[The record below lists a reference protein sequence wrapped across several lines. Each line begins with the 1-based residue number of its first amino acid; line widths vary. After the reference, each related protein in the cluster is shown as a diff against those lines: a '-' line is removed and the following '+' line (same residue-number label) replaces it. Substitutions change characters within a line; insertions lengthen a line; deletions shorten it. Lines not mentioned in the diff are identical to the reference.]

1 MKFLTL
7 LFLSFLS
14 LVAFGQDS
22 SFLRKDS
29 LAIREY
35 RQAVYWTKNGRHDLA
50 KSVLLKQNPRLTASS
65 ILLGRLYSW
74 DRQFD
79 SARIFLKEGLVSQP
93 GSEEA
98 WLALIHNELWSG
110 HADQALVYCQDALSR
125 YPYSEKLLIQQ
136 SKAYAKLGRYKE
148 AHDAVEKALQ
158 LNPSN
163 GDAFQLEKYLN
174 RKIAMAPK
182 NGVGV
187 AYQYDHFN
195 QLYAPWNYGSFY
207 FFHKGK
213 GGGLAAAVN
222 YADRFRQSGVQ
233 YELNVYPRISSSL
246 RGWLGAAYSSDS
258 VFPGW
263 NVGAG
268 LSQALFQK
276 IEVEA
281 GARYLTFY
289 TYPDPVLIYTGAF
302 NISLQRLWVS
312 VRTYLAA
319 KTAGTDQS
327 YYLTTRY
334 YFRRHQNSVTL
345 VLNTGSFPHD
355 YLDPVSGKAFN
366 YATRSQR
373 IKLGYQTTFLS
384 TKNILKFS
392 VGYERRDYYS
402 GLTLE
407 RATAGIGIE
416 RLF

>member
-1 MKFLTL
+1 MKFTTIL
-7 LFLSFLS
+7 LLSFFS

-22 SFLRKDS
+22 SLRRKDS
-29 LAIREY
+29 LAVREY
-35 RQAVYWTKNGRHDLA
+35 RQAVYWAKNGRHDLA
-50 KSVLLKQNPRLTASS
+50 KNILLKQSPRLAASF
-65 ILLGRLYSW
+65 ILLGRIYSW

-79 SARIFLKEGLVSQP
+79 SARLFLKEGLAGQP
-93 GSEEA
+93 GNEEA
-98 WLALIHNELWSG
+98 WLAIIHNELWSG
-110 HADQALVYCQDALSR
+110 HPDQALVYCQDALSR

-136 SKAYAKLGRYKE
+136 TKAYGKLGRYKE

-158 LNPSN
+158 VNPGN
-163 GDAFQLEKYLN
+163 GEAVQLEKYL
-174 RKIAMAPK
+174 RAKMATAPK

-187 AYQYDHFN
+187 TYQYDHFN

-222 YADRFRQSGVQ
+222 YADRFQQSGVQ
-233 YELNVYPRISSSL
+233 YELNVSPRITSSL
-246 RGWLGAAYSSDS
+246 RGWVGAAYSRDS

-268 LSQALFQK
+268 LSQTLFRK
-276 IEVEA
+276 AEVEA

-289 TYPDPVLIYTGAF
+289 TYPDALLIYTGAF
-302 NISLQRLWVS
+302 SVSLHRWWVS
-312 VRTYLAA
+312 VRTYQTS
-319 KTAGTDQS
+319 KTAGMDQS

-334 YFRRHQNSVTL
+334 YFHHRQNNITL

-355 YLDPVSGKAFN
+355 YLDPVSGKSFN
-366 YATRSQR
+366 YGTRSQR
-373 IKLGYQTTFLS
+373 IRLGYQTPFLS
-384 TKNILKFS
+384 VKNVLKFN
-392 VGYERRDYYS
+392 VGFERRDYYS

-407 RATAGIGIE
+407 RMTAGVGIE